1 MRKEQKSNLGISDL
15 LDIIHDILNKELGS
29 TIFLLFL
36 LLVDIICRV
45 VKKREKHTDEESE

>member
-15 LDIIHDILNKELGS
+15 LDIVHDILNKELGS

>member
-1 MRKEQKSNLGISDL
+1 MGISDL
-15 LDIIHDILNKELGS
+15 LDIVHDILNKELGS

-36 LLVDIICRV
+36 LLVDIICCV

>member
-15 LDIIHDILNKELGS
+15 LDIVHDILNKEFAS
-29 TIFLLFL
+29 TIFLLYL

-45 VKKREKHTDEESE
+45 VQKQKKHTDEESE